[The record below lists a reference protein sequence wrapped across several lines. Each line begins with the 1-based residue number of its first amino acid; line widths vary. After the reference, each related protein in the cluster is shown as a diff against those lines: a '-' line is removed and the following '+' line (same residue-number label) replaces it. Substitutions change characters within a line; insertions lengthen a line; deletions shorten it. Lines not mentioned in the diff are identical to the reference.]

1 MDNYFNC
8 KNCKE
13 LIDIVYE
20 SKCCGELYCH
30 NCRSKLISTK
40 CPKCKASIEFQKNAF
55 AQRLLKN
62 IKVNCTYGCGKILSY
77 DKMKEHLLICE
88 KKLYTCSFDNIT
100 NKTINNIPFKGYKK
114 ELMSHMIKE
123 HPKILLF
130 YMENYKTLSKKKDIT
145 LNKSILNNLN
155 DSISINDELEEN
167 THIEFEHDIQLLN
180 RINDLNLINNNINN
194 FNDLQLSNGINANAP
209 LRINNNSM
217 NNFLGNEVNNSIDDD
232 NNNNIRI
239 LDFGLHR
246 NNLNTLRLTNNVS
259 NSNEN
264 GDRSN
269 NIHINSINFSD
280 INDNL

>member
-1 MDNYFNC
+1 MNGYPHEYDKKNY
-8 KNCKE
+8 
-13 LIDIVYE
+13 
-20 SKCCGELYCH
+20 
-30 NCRSKLISTK
+30 
-40 CPKCKASIEFQKNAF
+40 
-55 AQRLLKN
+55 N
-62 IKVNCTYGCGKILSY
+62 IKQ
-77 DKMKEHLLICE
+77 
-88 KKLYTCSFDNIT
+88 
-100 NKTINNIPFKGYKK
+100 
-114 ELMSHMIKE
+114 
-123 HPKILLF
+123 
-130 YMENYKTLSKKKDIT
+130 YKTTK
-145 LNKSILNNLN
+145 
-155 DSISINDELEEN
+155 
-167 THIEFEHDIQLLN
+167 IQS
-180 RINDLNLINNNINN
+180 INN